1 MLFNKY
7 FAKYYLKYWICFLIG
22 IIALVAVDFFQL
34 EIPDVVGEVID
45 GLRYKTL
52 TKDVLFSLS
61 KKMFFV
67 AFMVFIG
74 RFIWRICIF
83 GNAVKIEADIRN
95 DMFNHMIKLSQEK
108 FSKNKTGAI
117 MALYTNDL
125 NSIRQIFGMGTMMS
139 VDALALGILAFYKML
154 KLNVTLA
161 LASLVPLLIVLVI
174 SNIVGRIIRRK
185 SLLNLK
191 AYSELS
197 DFVQEDYMGI
207 GVIKAFVKEK
217 LKLKQFEKYNQKNM
231 DTCIAFTK
239 DNIFVNVLISA
250 ILTTIAS
257 LIILIGGYYIY
268 KDATNTSTTFTI
280 GELTKFSSYFGS
292 LVWPIMAI
300 GQLINLSSQGQASAK
315 RILDLLNEEVEIN
328 DLAADSSI
336 SEIKGDITFNH
347 LSFSYPGSDKTVLD
361 DVTFKINSGEFVGL
375 MGSTGSGKTT
385 LVDLLVRMY
394 NVNENTIL
402 IDDNDIMT
410 IPLSLLRDSI
420 AYVTQESFLFKNTIS
435 SNICFSMEKDDED
448 VAKKYAILSD
458 VDKDI
463 EEFSEG
469 YNTYVGERGVTVSGG
484 QKQRIS
490 IARALLK
497 EAPILV
503 LDDSLSAVDIIT
515 EEAILKRLRAIRSG
529 KTTIL
534 IAHRISTLKKL
545 DKIVVLNDG
554 KVDGIGTHE
563 TLLETNEIYKRE
575 VKLQELEKEAGEYDY
590 DKN

>member
-67 AFMVFIG
+67 AFMVFVG

-268 KDATNTSTTFTI
+268 KGATNTSTTFTI

>member
-161 LASLVPLLIVLVI
+161 LTSLVPLLIVLVI

-435 SNICFSMEKDDED
+435 SNICFSMEEDDEEI
-448 VAKKYAILSD
+448 AKKYAILSD

>member
-435 SNICFSMEKDDED
+435 SNICFSMEEDDEEI
-448 VAKKYAILSD
+448 AKKYAILSD